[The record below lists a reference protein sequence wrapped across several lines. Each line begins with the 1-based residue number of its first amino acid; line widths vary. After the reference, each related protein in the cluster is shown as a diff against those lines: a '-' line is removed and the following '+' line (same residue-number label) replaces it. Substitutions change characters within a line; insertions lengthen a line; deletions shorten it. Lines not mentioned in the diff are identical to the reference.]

1 MPADFDPRRA
11 EIADEALLATHISM
25 CGIIG
30 CTGVENAG
38 EVLVSGLRTLEYRGY
53 DSAGIAYF
61 DKEKGLS
68 VQKAAGKIRALEEK
82 LSALGEIKASSG
94 IGHTRWATHGA
105 PTDAN
110 SHPHGSARV
119 QLVHNGIIENYAE
132 LRAELLGLGYVFS
145 SETDTEVAA
154 LLLDRLLDAYASKR
168 EAIVALT
175 GRLTG
180 SYALGIL
187 FADEPDTVYAVRRGS
202 PLMLGVGEGKSFL
215 TSDLTAILT
224 HTRDYLVLEEG
235 EIAVLRDGGVLVMKE
250 DGTPVER
257 PLKRADWDAR
267 AVRLE
272 GHAHFMH
279 KEIFEEPTAIVSTLR
294 PRVAGGLPDFS
305 PDGVDAERLRRAER
319 IVFIACGTAYHASLL
334 ARRMIEREA
343 RIPVECE
350 IASEFRYRD
359 PILSE
364 RDVVVCVS
372 QSGET
377 ADTLAALRLAKERGA
392 YVVSIVNVVGSSVAR
407 ESDAVIYTHA
417 GPEIAVASTK
427 AYTVQTAIL
436 SLFAVWLARLVGKC
450 SEARARELT
459 EALTVGLPG
468 AVREILAREEEIKAL
483 TAPLSD
489 VSYLFYIGRC
499 ADADIAAEASLKLKE
514 ITYLHSEAY
523 AAGELKH
530 GTISLI
536 EQGTPV
542 IALSTE
548 AELRE
553 KMIANVKEVAARGA
567 RVTAFAAG
575 GETAHLAE
583 VSDDLFVLPELDA
596 SVAPIAAVTVLQMFA
611 YHAAVLRGCDVDQPR
626 NLAKS
631 VTVE

>member
-1 MPADFDPRRA
+1 
-11 EIADEALLATHISM
+11 M

-30 CTGVENAG
+30 CTGVEDAK
-38 EVLVSGLRTLEYRGY
+38 EVLVAGLHTLEYRGY

-61 DKEKGLS
+61 EKEKGLC
-68 VQKAAGKIRALEEK
+68 VQKAAGKIRSLEER
-82 LSALGEIKASSG
+82 LATVGEIKASCG

-105 PTDAN
+105 PTDVN

-132 LRAELLGLGYVFS
+132 LRAELLALGYAFA

-154 LLLDRLLDAYASKR
+154 LLLDKLSGEYSEKR
-168 EAIVALT
+168 EAVIALT
-175 GRLTG
+175 KRLVG

-187 FADEPDTVYAVRRGS
+187 FADEPNTVYAVRRGS

-215 TSDLTAILT
+215 TSDLTAILA

-235 EIAVLRDGGVLVMKE
+235 EVAVLRDGGVFVTKE

-257 PLKRADWDAR
+257 PLKHADWDAQ

-279 KEIFEEPTAIVSTLR
+279 KEIFEEPLAIVSTLR
-294 PRVAGGLPDFS
+294 PRVLSGLPDFS
-305 PDGVDAERLRRAER
+305 VDGVDAERMKRAER
-319 IVFIACGTAYHASLL
+319 IVFIACGTAYHASLI

-359 PILSE
+359 PILSS

-392 YVVSIVNVVGSSVAR
+392 YVLGIVNVVGSSVAR

-436 SLFAVWLARLVGKC
+436 SLFAVWLARLVGRC
-450 SEARARELT
+450 TEERARSLT
-459 EALTVGLPG
+459 EALCVGLVG
-468 AVREILAREEEIKAL
+468 AVRVILSREEEIKAL
-483 TAPLSD
+483 TVPLADASH
-489 VSYLFYIGRC
+489 LFYIGRC
-499 ADADIAAEASLKLKE
+499 ADADAAAEASLKLKE

-536 EQGTPV
+536 EQNTPV
-542 IALSTE
+542 VALSTE
-548 AELRE
+548 ADLRE

-567 RVTAFAAG
+567 MVTTFAAG
-575 GETAHLAE
+575 GEIAHLAE
-583 VSDDLFVLPELDA
+583 VSDAIFVLPETDP
-596 SVAPIAAVTVLQMFA
+596 SVAPIAAATALQLFA

>member
-1 MPADFDPRRA
+1 
-11 EIADEALLATHISM
+11 
-25 CGIIG
+25 
-30 CTGVENAG
+30 
-38 EVLVSGLRTLEYRGY
+38 
-53 DSAGIAYF
+53 
-61 DKEKGLS
+61 
-68 VQKAAGKIRALEEK
+68 
-82 LSALGEIKASSG
+82 
-94 IGHTRWATHGA
+94 
-105 PTDAN
+105 
-110 SHPHGSARV
+110 
-119 QLVHNGIIENYAE
+119 
-132 LRAELLGLGYVFS
+132 
-145 SETDTEVAA
+145 
-154 LLLDRLLDAYASKR
+154 
-168 EAIVALT
+168 
-175 GRLTG
+175 
-180 SYALGIL
+180 
-187 FADEPDTVYAVRRGS
+187 
-202 PLMLGVGEGKSFL
+202 
-215 TSDLTAILT
+215 
-224 HTRDYLVLEEG
+224 
-235 EIAVLRDGGVLVMKE
+235 MKE
-250 DGTPVER
+250 DGTPIER